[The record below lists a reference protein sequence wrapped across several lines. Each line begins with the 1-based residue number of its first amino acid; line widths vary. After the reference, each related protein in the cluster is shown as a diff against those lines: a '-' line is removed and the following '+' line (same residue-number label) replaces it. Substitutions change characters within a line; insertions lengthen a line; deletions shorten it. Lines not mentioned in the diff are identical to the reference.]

1 MKTKKLVAL
10 LLAMLMVVSLFV
22 GCNKPAADDSSND
35 VQNEVGANPA
45 DDAVVEDNAAEP
57 VTLTVWNSSAG
68 AVDAGYQAIIDAY
81 CAEHENVKIEFSA
94 YTDPEYT
101 TKLQSALSAGTGP
114 DLYFTTG
121 WNNLQTYVDAGYAEN
136 LDGKLNIDAFSQ
148 DALDVET
155 INGSLYGAP
164 GVYAQY
170 LSVYYNKDLFAQAG
184 INSFPTTYDEFIA
197 ACDALKAAGITPI
210 AMGGQEATPYMFAW
224 LITTQA
230 MSSEFFNDIRSGKA
244 NTLADARFES
254 GMQMLLDW
262 GEAGYYQ
269 DNYEGTD
276 GAMQT
281 VLFTTEQAAMIFT
294 GSWSVADFR
303 TQNAEMNIGSFAFPG
318 TEATYGVRSVT
329 SSLSLNSASANK
341 DVAIDFLNF
350 TLTPAAQQIMVDAV
364 AGIPVT
370 DEATINDALMQE
382 VATAPDYAAFPNIA
396 MNIAGANDSNPQNVF
411 CDYILSVANG
421 ERTIHELA
429 ELMNEVWNAEA
440 YAALFK

>member
-1 MKTKKLVAL
+1 MKTNKLVAL
-10 LLAMLMVVSLFV
+10 LLSVLMVISLFA
-22 GCNKPAADDSSND
+22 GCSSAIA
-35 VQNEVGANPA
+35 EG
-45 DDAVVEDNAAEP
+45 NA
-57 VTLTVWNSSAG
+57 TLTVWNTSAG

-81 CAEHENVKIEFSA
+81 CAENPNVKIEFSA

-101 TKLQSALSAGTGP
+101 TKLQSALGAGTGP

-121 WNNLQTYVDAGYAEN
+121 WNNLQTYVDAGHAEN
-136 LDGKLNIDAFSQ
+136 LDGKLNIEAFSQ

-184 INSFPTTYDEFIA
+184 IEAIPTTYDEFIA
-197 ACDALKAAGITPI
+197 ACEALKAAGITPI

-230 MSSEFFNDIRSGKA
+230 MSSEFFSDIRSGNA
-244 NTLADARFES
+244 TTLADERFEN

-276 GAMQT
+276 SAIQT

-303 TQNAEMNIGSFAFPG
+303 TQNDEMNIGSFAFPG
-318 TEATYGVRSVT
+318 TEGTYGVRSVT
-329 SSLSLNSASANK
+329 SSLTLNAASKNK
-341 DVAIDFLNF
+341 EAAIDFLNY
-350 TLTPAAQQIMVDAV
+350 TLTPAAQQLMVDAV

-370 DEATINDALMQE
+370 TEATINDALMQE

-396 MNIAGANDSNPQNVF
+396 MNIAGANNSNPQEVF
-411 CDYILSVANG
+411 CNYILSAASG
-421 ERTIHELA
+421 EKTIHEVA
-429 ELMNEVWNAEA
+429 ELMNEAWNAEA